1 VLSDTVDLL
10 ASWIR
15 GARSAVC
22 FTGAGISTESG
33 IPDFRSP
40 GGVWARS
47 QPVQFQDFLESESS
61 RLEYWRQKTESH
73 ADMADAAPNI
83 AHRTL
88 ADWERRGWVR
98 GVITQ
103 NIDGLHQFG
112 GSRQVLELH
121 GTAREVSCLGCGWRD
136 VADRWVAGFADSGQ
150 VPACPE
156 CQGLV
161 KHATISFGQSLD
173 SDVLREAGQWS
184 QDADLYIVLGSSLV
198 VHPAA
203 SLPTL
208 AKQNGAR
215 LVIVNREPTP
225 LDALADIVV
234 NESIGAVI
242 HEWSLAA
249 DPESNSSE

>member
-1 VLSDTVDLL
+1 MLAETVDRL
-10 ASWIR
+10 ATWIR

-47 QPVQFQDFLESESS
+47 QPVQFQDFLASESS
-61 RLEYWRQKTESH
+61 RAEYWRQKTESH

-121 GTAREVSCLGCGWRD
+121 GTAREVSCLDCGW
-136 VADRWVAGFADSGQ
+136 
-150 VPACPE
+150 
-156 CQGLV
+156 
-161 KHATISFGQSLD
+161 
-173 SDVLREAGQWS
+173 
-184 QDADLYIVLGSSLV
+184 
-198 VHPAA
+198 
-203 SLPTL
+203 
-208 AKQNGAR
+208 
-215 LVIVNREPTP
+215 
-225 LDALADIVV
+225 
-234 NESIGAVI
+234 
-242 HEWSLAA
+242 
-249 DPESNSSE
+249 